1 MTSDLQFEILLRLKC
16 GKGTGRERVGLMGWW
31 GAQLF
36 SAQMQE
42 GGNGDLSGGPE
53 VDTGGWSQEIS
64 GR

>member
-1 MTSDLQFEILLRLKC
+1 
-16 GKGTGRERVGLMGWW
+16 MGWW